1 MHMSHELYIMYYI
14 IVVTVIID
22 NNNIVVVIT
31 LAYNNK
37 CMFTIVNE

>member
-1 MHMSHELYIMYYI
+1 MSHELYIMYYI

-22 NNNIVVVIT
+22 NNNIVVVIK